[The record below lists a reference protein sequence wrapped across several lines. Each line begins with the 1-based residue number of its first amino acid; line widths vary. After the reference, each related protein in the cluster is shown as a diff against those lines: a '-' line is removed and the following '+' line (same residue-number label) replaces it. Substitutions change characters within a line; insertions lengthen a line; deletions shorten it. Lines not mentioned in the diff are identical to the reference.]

1 MEEEERSLYARTGD
15 LDKGSI
21 MTNTMTPR
29 QAFERI
35 KQSTLTKDPDYPNL
49 YAENGV
55 HELPFAS
62 PGRPRRIEGRE
73 NIRAFFNRAIGVTP
87 LEFKEFRNVRIH
99 DTADPDTI
107 ICEYDLAGVVVK
119 SGEPFTLS
127 YILVITVR
135 DGELALVRDYMDT
148 MAMTALFSATKD
160 LSA

>member
-1 MEEEERSLYARTGD
+1 MA
-15 LDKGSI
+15 
-21 MTNTMTPR
+21 NTMTPR

-35 KQSTLTKDPDYPNL
+35 QQTTLTRDPSASDL

-55 HELPFAS
+55 HEMPFAS

-73 NIRAFFNRAIGVTP
+73 NIRAFFDQASGGAPMT
-87 LEFKEFRNVRIH
+87 FTEFRNVRIH

-107 ICEYDLAGVVVK
+107 ICEYDLAGAVVK

-148 MAMTALFSATKD
+148 MAMSALFSARSD
-160 LSA
+160 SSA

>member
-1 MEEEERSLYARTGD
+1 MA
-15 LDKGSI
+15 
-21 MTNTMTPR
+21 NTMTPR

-35 KQSTLTKDPDYPNL
+35 QQSTLKKDPGYPNL

-73 NIRAFFNRAIGVTP
+73 NIRAFFSQAIGAAP
-87 LEFKEFRNVRIH
+87 FEFKEFRNVRIH

-107 ICEYDLAGVVVK
+107 ICEYDLAGAVVK

-135 DGELALVRDYMDT
+135 NGKLALVRDYMDT
-148 MAMTALFSATKD
+148 MAMSALFSARSNS
-160 LSA
+160 SA

>member
-1 MEEEERSLYARTGD
+1 MA
-15 LDKGSI
+15 
-21 MTNTMTPR
+21 NTMTPR

-35 KQSTLTKDPDYPNL
+35 QQTTLTKDPSASDL

-55 HELPFAS
+55 HEMPFAS

-73 NIRAFFNRAIGVTP
+73 NIRAFFDQASGGDPMIFT
-87 LEFKEFRNVRIH
+87 EFRNIRIH

-119 SGEPFTLS
+119 TGEPFTLS

-148 MAMTALFSATKD
+148 MAMSALF
-160 LSA
+160 